1 MTAAPVAGPS
11 VSTPLR
17 ILPWITPLPHD
28 VEAATPAGLRDA
40 TAPEEPVAARAPPR
54 AAPRFA
60 RATTRRTHDLR
71 VLGIAIALVGLLVAL
86 GTWMT
91 LDVAEGHARHVAGA
105 R

>member
-1 MTAAPVAGPS
+1 MTVTPVAGSS
-11 VSTPLR
+11 VSTPLPA
-17 ILPWITPLPHD
+17 LPWIAPFPR
-28 VEAATPAGLRDA
+28 EADA
-40 TAPEEPVAARAPPR
+40 AAPVRAPDAAAPEEPVGARTTPR

-60 RATTRRTHDLR
+60 RATARRTHDLR
-71 VLGIAIALVGLLVAL
+71 VLGIVIALVGLLVGL